1 MQEEAGLLRLRLRDK
16 RQSRS
21 KSTSRSKSKSR
32 LECAKEQWAQVRMAQ
47 TLGWT
52 EQAAR
57 LKVFRGRAR
66 LKELMERAL
75 RRRAATR
82 R

>member
-1 MQEEAGLLRLRLRDK
+1 
-16 RQSRS
+16 
-21 KSTSRSKSKSR
+21 
-32 LECAKEQWAQVRMAQ
+32 MAQ

-75 RRRAATR
+75 RRKAASR